1 MDVLLGRFAG
11 FLLDQ
16 IAEIVRG
23 KAQFSGAP
31 FYRRQPFALGAIPR
45 KIVVE
50 QPFEPGQNVMID
62 VRTGDE
68 LPQHFDV
75 DGDEPFAVAVDSVFQ
90 LLPDLEEAA
99 DDHFALSL
107 REVQRL
113 VHFVR
118 EE

>member
-1 MDVLLGRFAG
+1 
-11 FLLDQ
+11 
-16 IAEIVRG
+16 
-23 KAQFSGAP
+23 
-31 FYRRQPFALGAIPR
+31 
-45 KIVVE
+45 
-50 QPFEPGQNVMID
+50 MID

-68 LPQHFDV
+68 LPLVEAQTVVEQHFDV

-113 VHFVR
+113 VHFIR